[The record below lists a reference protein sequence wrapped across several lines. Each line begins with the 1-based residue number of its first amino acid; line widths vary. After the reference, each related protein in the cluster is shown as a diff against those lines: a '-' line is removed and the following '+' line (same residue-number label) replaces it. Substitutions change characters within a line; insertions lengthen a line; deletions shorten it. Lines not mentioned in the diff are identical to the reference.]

1 MTRRWSGT
9 ILLVLLAASA
19 HAQVADS
26 SWAEGA
32 PTLDEIV
39 VRDGRAEVSTA
50 RVPVA
55 DAIARAPRS
64 IADVAPLI
72 PSATVATNSRGETLV
87 YVRGAGERQ
96 TAVLLDGAPLTV
108 PWDRRLDLGLVPAGG
123 IGALDVVRGPASRVW
138 GPNTSG
144 GALDLV
150 PRRRSRDGAE
160 TDLEAS
166 AGWPAR
172 GRLAATHL
180 RRRGAWTATASV
192 DASARRA
199 DALATP
205 LPFSQPSGTL
215 RTNTDRRAASA
226 LARLA
231 VAPRPGVELA
241 ATVLHLDAAQGVAPE
256 GHLDPDADRVRFW
269 RQPDW
274 RHTTA
279 VVRARAP
286 TQRASLDATAWASAF
301 RQTLD
306 VYPDAEY
313 AQAAGGQRDRDD
325 SAGARLVAETA
336 GRLGTLRAIAWG
348 LAAEHR
354 QLGTEEATSAWG
366 RGERFRHVE
375 TRLAVEG
382 ERAVGAA
389 RALVGVSLDGFRPTE
404 ATGRAVG
411 SGFRQLGGV
420 ARVELATPG
429 AQIHAAVARGGRFP
443 TMRELFGEALGRF
456 ALNPDLRPEAT
467 WEGEVG
473 VATAGARASG
483 WGTLFARDT
492 RGTIERE
499 GLDDG
504 RRRRVNLGGSRAV
517 GVEAGMALRLGP
529 VRLDAGA
536 TLLALT
542 ATDGRGGAVELTERP
557 EALGR
562 LALAALPP
570 RGWTW
575 TVEALG
581 TGPAVSLARSS
592 DAPVELAG
600 TVRLNGRVGY
610 RWAAGG
616 GLLDVFARLDNAFD
630 AAHFPQAGLP
640 APGREVRVG
649 VRWSG

>member
-9 ILLVLLAASA
+9 ILLALLASSA

-26 SWAEGA
+26 SWARGA
-32 PTLDEIV
+32 PVLNEVV
-39 VRDGRAEVSTA
+39 VRDARPAVATA

-55 DAIARAPRS
+55 AAVARAPRS

-72 PSATVATNSRGETLV
+72 PSAIVATNSRGETLV
-87 YVRGAGERQ
+87 YVRGVGERQ

-123 IGALDVVRGPASRVW
+123 VGAIDVVRGPASRVW
-138 GPNTSG
+138 GPNTTG

-150 PRRRSRDGAE
+150 PRRREVDGRE

-172 GRLAATHL
+172 GRFAATHL

-192 DASARRA
+192 DASAQRA
-199 DALATP
+199 DARATP
-205 LPFSQPSGTL
+205 LPFSQPDGAL
-215 RTNTDRRAASA
+215 RTNTARRAASA

-241 ATVLHLDAAQGVAPE
+241 ATLLHLDAAQGVAPE
-256 GHLDPDADRVRFW
+256 GHLDPATDRVRFW

-286 TQRASLDATAWASAF
+286 AGGLALDATAWGSAF
-301 RQTLD
+301 RQSID
-306 VYPDAEY
+306 AYPDADY
-313 AQAAGGQRDRDD
+313 ARPTGGQRDRDD
-325 SAGARLVAETA
+325 SGGARLVAETTGPA
-336 GRLGTLRAIAWG
+336 GTLRAIAWG

-354 QLGTEEATSAWG
+354 QRDLEGAAE
-366 RGERFRHVE
+366 ERFRHVE
-375 TRLAVEG
+375 SRLAVEG
-382 ERAVGAA
+382 ERPLGTAT
-389 RALVGVSLDGFRPTE
+389 ALVGVSLDAFRPTR
-404 ATGRAVG
+404 ATGRTVG
-411 SGFRQLGGV
+411 DRFRQLGGV
-420 ARVELATPG
+420 ARVEWAASGVRL
-429 AQIHAAVARGGRFP
+429 HAGVARGGRFP

-456 ALNPDLRPEAT
+456 ALNPDLGPEAT
-467 WEGEVG
+467 WEGELG

-483 WGTLFARDT
+483 WATLFARDT

-499 GLDDG
+499 VLDDG
-504 RRRRVNLGGSRAV
+504 RRRRVNLGGSRAA
-517 GVEAGMALRLGP
+517 GVEGGAAVRIGP
-529 VRLDAGA
+529 VRLDASA
-536 TLLALT
+536 TLLSLT
-542 ATDGRGGAVELTERP
+542 ATDGAGAATVLTERP
-557 EALGR
+557 EALAR
-562 LALAALPP
+562 AALSSLPP

-575 TVEALG
+575 AAEAIGL
-581 TGPAVSLARSS
+581 GPAVSLGA

-600 TVRLNGRVGY
+600 SVRLNGRVGY

-616 GLLDVFARLDNAFD
+616 GLLDVFARLDNALD

-640 APGREVRVG
+640 APGRELRVG

>member
-9 ILLVLLAASA
+9 ILLALLASSA

-26 SWAEGA
+26 SWARGA
-32 PTLDEIV
+32 PVLDEVV
-39 VRDGRAEVSTA
+39 VRDARPTVATT

-55 DAIARAPRS
+55 AATARAPRS
-64 IADVAPLI
+64 IAEVAPLI

-87 YVRGAGERQ
+87 YVRGVGERQ

-123 IGALDVVRGPASRVW
+123 VGAIDVVRGPASRVW
-138 GPNTSG
+138 GPNTTG
-144 GALDLV
+144 GALDLI
-150 PRRRSRDGAE
+150 PRRRQLDGHE
-160 TDLEAS
+160 TEAEAS
-166 AGWPAR
+166 GGLPAR

-192 DASARRA
+192 DASAHRA
-199 DALATP
+199 DALATS
-205 LPFSQPSGTL
+205 LAFSQPDGAL

-231 VAPRPGVELA
+231 VAPRAGAELA
-241 ATVLHLDAAQGVAPE
+241 ATVLHLDAAQGIAPE
-256 GHLDPDADRVRFW
+256 GHLDPAQSRVRFW

-279 VVRARAP
+279 VVRARA
-286 TQRASLDATAWASAF
+286 RARGLALDATAWASAF
-301 RQTLD
+301 RQTID
-306 VYPDAEY
+306 AYPDADY
-313 AQAAGGQRDRDD
+313 AQPTGGQRDRDD
-325 SAGARLVAETA
+325 SAGARLLVETA
-336 GRLGTLRAIAWG
+336 GAFGTLRAIAWG

-354 QLGTEEATSAWG
+354 QLEQAAGANE
-366 RGERFRHVE
+366 ERFRHVE
-375 TRLAVEG
+375 TRLAAEG
-382 ERAVGAA
+382 ERAFGRAT
-389 RALVGVSLDGFRPTE
+389 ALVGVSLDGFRPTE
-404 ATGRAVG
+404 ATGRDVG
-411 SGFRQLGGV
+411 GGFRALGGV
-420 ARVELATPG
+420 VRVELATSAG
-429 AQIHAAVARGGRFP
+429 QVHAGVARGGRFP

-456 ALNPDLRPEAT
+456 ALNPDLGPEAT
-467 WEGEVG
+467 WEGEIG
-473 VATAGARASG
+473 LATAGARASG
-483 WGTLFARDT
+483 WGTVFARGT

-499 GLDDG
+499 ALDDG

-517 GVEAGMALRLGP
+517 GVEGGAAFRLGT
-529 VRLDAGA
+529 VRLDASA
-536 TLLALT
+536 TLLALS
-542 ATDGRGGAVELTERP
+542 ATDGNGNAVELTERP
-557 EALGR
+557 GALGR
-562 LALAALPP
+562 LALASLPP

-575 TVEALG
+575 TAEAVG
-581 TGPAVSLARSS
+581 IGPAVSLASSS

-600 TVRLNGRVGY
+600 AVRLNGRVGY

-616 GLLDVFARLDNAFD
+616 GLLDVFARLDNALD